1 MIVLSINKYL
11 NQHRMNKNIWKP
23 YKNYFLDLINEI
35 LRVQYTPCSDKF
47 KEKEIWSMKKV

>member
-11 NQHRMNKNIWKP
+11 NQHRINKKIWKL
-23 YKNYFLDLINEI
+23 YYFLDLINEI